1 MAWSACGPE
10 RIIMNIL
17 KPVLLSAIISAAML
31 ANVVAASERPP
42 RIGEEKIVAKKP
54 AEAKAAPEVPAKK
67 PVKRR
72 AVRQILDDD
81 IRPAAAPAVYAPT
94 LKQPEAGR
102 PIHGIP
108 PAPANIQCV
117 GASCTDSSGA
127 RFNGGVGTTLISPQG
142 KLCNNNGL
150 TVQCF

>member
-1 MAWSACGPE
+1 MT
-10 RIIMNIL
+10 IL
-17 KPVLLSAIISAAML
+17 KPVLLSAILVTSML
-31 ANVVAASERPP
+31 GNIAAASERPP
-42 RIGEEKIVAKKP
+42 RVGEEKILPKKP
-54 AEAKAAPEVPAKK
+54 QHAAPASAASAKT

-81 IRPAAAPAVYAPT
+81 IRPAAPPAVYAPT
-94 LKQPEAGR
+94 LTRPAAQPQ
-102 PIHGIP
+102 IHGVPPP
-108 PAPANIQCV
+108 PATLNCIG
-117 GASCTDSSGA
+117 GACTDSSGG